1 MSSFFASRMSRVMSM
16 KRSFTKASKFLSVQ
30 LLTMYLKS
38 MYAFWLGGF
47 VDRQFE

>member
-1 MSSFFASRMSRVMSM
+1 MSRAMSM
-16 KRSFTKASKFLSVQ
+16 KRLFTNVSKFLSVQ

-47 VDRQFE
+47 VDKQFE